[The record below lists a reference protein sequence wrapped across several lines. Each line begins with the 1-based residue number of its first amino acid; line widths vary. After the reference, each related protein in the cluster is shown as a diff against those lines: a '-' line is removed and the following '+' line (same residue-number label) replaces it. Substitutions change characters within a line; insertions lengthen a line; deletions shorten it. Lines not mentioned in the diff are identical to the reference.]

1 MNECQ
6 EYDDDKRVDISIK
19 DQFLYSSLPYAL
31 FCTLLINGIVI
42 LQIELKP
49 TLNFSEKLIIGNF
62 SSTSK

>member
-49 TLNFSEKLIIGNF
+49 HFSEKLIIGNF

>member
-19 DQFLYSSLPYAL
+19 DQFLYIFVTL

-49 TLNFSEKLIIGNF
+49 HFSEKLIIGNF